1 MNWDENFINLHY
13 LVFLKFYIFKF
24 APIPPKAGLI
34 GSNFRGAAHR
44 NSCRKRIKNTFK
56 VQRTAIVS
64 SISVRCTSTK
74 QNKIC
79 YKYGGALHL
88 FRTNQPCPWGYGGEL
103 ENYRLLRSTYLFHIL
118 RIIFFFLLRGLVL
131 VSLQGLLKL

>member
-44 NSCRKRIKNTFK
+44 NSFF
-56 VQRTAIVS
+56 
-64 SISVRCTSTK
+64 
-74 QNKIC
+74 
-79 YKYGGALHL
+79 YFGALHL
-88 FRTNQPCPWGYGGEL
+88 NET
-103 ENYRLLRSTYLFHIL
+103 
-118 RIIFFFLLRGLVL
+118 
-131 VSLQGLLKL
+131 K